1 MSNKQEEPTK
11 AVLSFLKSHEYYK
24 ALIALEQDSGIRL
37 HSYGK
42 EIDFLYDLIMDGRF
56 EDAEKFISP
65 LKPRPEFNHTR
76 VLFEIRKEKFLEALE
91 NSDSPNLQELV
102 TALKEIESLSNK
114 EEFNT
119 LCYCLSLNKI
129 TDHPEYSNWDI

>member
-1 MSNKQEEPTK
+1 MSLIQDEPTK
-11 AVLSFLKSHEYYK
+11 AILDFLKSHEYFK
-24 ALIALEQDSGIRL
+24 AFIALEQESKVRL

-42 EIDFLYDLIMDGRF
+42 EIDFFYDLIMEGRF
-56 EDAEKFISP
+56 EDAEKFIAP
-65 LKPRPEFNHTR
+65 LRARAEFNHTR

-129 TDHPEYSNWDI
+129 TDHPDYQN